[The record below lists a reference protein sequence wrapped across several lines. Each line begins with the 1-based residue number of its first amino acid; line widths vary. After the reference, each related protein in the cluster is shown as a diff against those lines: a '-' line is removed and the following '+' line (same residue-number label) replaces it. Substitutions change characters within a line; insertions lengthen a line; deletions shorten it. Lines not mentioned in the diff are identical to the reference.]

1 MRKYATEIAS
11 LSAEFKGR
19 FQDFAVIEKDM
30 LLFSSPFS
38 VDPDDAPHH
47 LQLELIELQRHDELR
62 SRHQQLS
69 LVNFYQQLDKD
80 RSPEIRTLAKKM
92 RSLFGS
98 MYMCEQ
104 TFSVMNLNKSR
115 LRSRLTDTH
124 LRDILRVTTTAL
136 KPDLTCLLQAR
147 SQFPPCH

>member
-98 MYMCEQ
+98 MY
-104 TFSVMNLNKSR
+104 
-115 LRSRLTDTH
+115 
-124 LRDILRVTTTAL
+124 
-136 KPDLTCLLQAR
+136 TC
-147 SQFPPCH
+147 